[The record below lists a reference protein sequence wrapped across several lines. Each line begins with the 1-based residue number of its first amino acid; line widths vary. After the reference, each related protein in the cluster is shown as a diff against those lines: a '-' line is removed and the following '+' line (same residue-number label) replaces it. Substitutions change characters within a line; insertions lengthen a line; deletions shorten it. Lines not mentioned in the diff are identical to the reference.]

1 MSAAAATTA
10 PLPNGTPAPGGQN
23 NASAAP
29 AAASQSQSQS
39 QPATQPSAAASQPPA
54 TTTAA
59 GPSTAVATA
68 APNPNVLSTAA
79 AAAAPASSA
88 ASNPRPRDAR
98 TIELLLTAQGV
109 TAFEQRVPLL
119 LLDFAYRHTSA
130 VLSDALHLSADP
142 YTSHAGARPS
152 ASSGAAPVNVGD
164 ATITSNAVQLAI
176 ASRLNFQ
183 FRGGSGGGSGGGVSK
198 EWMMEMAREKNK
210 VALPKVS
217 ANEWGVRLPSERF
230 VLNGISWGLKG
241 DGWIAGGDDET
252 SGDEDDEGD
261 SDEDMEDAM
270 GIGNKKGGENGDAM
284 EGIEKEDIGGDG
296 VEGGTVDD
304 LFGEDG
310 DDNEEM
316 EDVDMF

>member
-1 MSAAAATTA
+1 MSAAATTTA
-10 PLPNGTPAPGGQN
+10 PLPNGNPAPGSQN
-23 NASAAP
+23 NASAASSST
-29 AAASQSQSQS
+29 AATSQSQSQS
-39 QPATQPSAAASQPPA
+39 QLATQPSSASQASPPTTTTGPA
-54 TTTAA
+54 TT
-59 GPSTAVATA
+59 STAVTTS
-68 APNPNVLSTAA
+68 NPNTLSTAA
-79 AAAAPASSA
+79 AAAAAASSA

-230 VLNGISWGLKG
+230 VLNGVSWGLKG
-241 DGWIAGGDDET
+241 DGWIAGGDET
-252 SGDEDDEGD
+252 NGDEEEG

-270 GIGNKKGGENGDAM
+270 GINKKGENGDAM
-284 EGIEKEDIGGDG
+284 EGIEREDIGGDG

-304 LFGEDG
+304 LFGDDDG
-310 DDNEEM
+310 DNDEM
-316 EDVDMF
+316 EDVDMFA

>member
-23 NASAAP
+23 NASSAAP
-29 AAASQSQSQS
+29 AAASQSQSQ
-39 QPATQPSAAASQPPA
+39 PAATQPSAAGASQPPA

-59 GPSTAVATA
+59 GPSSSSSSTAVATT
-68 APNPNVLSTAA
+68 APNNPNVLSTAA
-79 AAAAPASSA
+79 SASSV

-119 LLDFAYRHTSA
+119 LLDFAYRHTSS

-183 FRGGSGGGSGGGVSK
+183 FRGGSGGGTSK

-217 ANEWGVRLPSERF
+217 VNEWGVRLPSERF
-230 VLNGISWGLKG
+230 VLNGVSWGLKG
-241 DGWIAGGDDET
+241 DGWIAGGDDEA
-252 SGDEDDEGD
+252 SEDEEGD

-270 GIGNKKGGENGDAM
+270 GLGSKKGGENGDTM